1 MPFGSLVLQC
11 SVDSVDNIVAIKA
24 FVLCS
29 ALLLEFNDKALEV
42 GGATRGQLK
51 GTFWYP
57 WISYVGLLRIRTKPG
72 RGLDVLLND

>member
-1 MPFGSLVLQC
+1 MLQC
-11 SVDSVDNIVAIKA
+11 SVDSVDNILAIKA

-29 ALLLEFNDKALEV
+29 ALLLEFNDKALED

-57 WISYVGLLRIRTKPG
+57 WIPYVGLLRIRTKPG